1 MRRIVYGAIC
11 VLIVASATTA
21 AMLKF
26 QSQQGPQSQ
35 AESAAIAAERAAMEA
50 TTAAVQAAQTAQE
63 AEPGKALWLTIRP
76 EGFLPTE
83 ITVPAERYFV
93 VIQNLTG
100 LEQFAIRV
108 ERENGE
114 RLQEVRVERFRRK
127 WKGSI
132 ELRPGRYVISEQDH
146 PDWKCVITVTDR

>member
-1 MRRIVYGAIC
+1 MGRIVYGAIC
-11 VLIVASATTA
+11 VLVVASATTA

-35 AESAAIAAERAAMEA
+35 AESAAIPAERAAMEA

-83 ITVPAERYFV
+83 ITVPAEAVLCRDSEPDGLGPV
-93 VIQNLTG
+93 CNSGGTRDWRATARGTSRAIQT
-100 LEQFAIRV
+100 Q
-108 ERENGE
+108 
-114 RLQEVRVERFRRK
+114 VERFN
-127 WKGSI
+127 
-132 ELRPGRYVISEQDH
+132 
-146 PDWKCVITVTDR
+146 